1 MPDSIFWMFSVGF
14 GFKSLWE
21 GWDMLFRN
29 LRLAPR
35 AALVFFIVNFLL
47 VILGSASIWQMGR
60 VRAAAVEI
68 EKNWMESV
76 RQAGVIDSLVLRI
89 RLETFRLLGDTDGKS
104 VSGDVIM
111 SSQAKLDQLVDG
123 YQQQV
128 SSPSEQDVYNALK
141 AGLTAYEHTLDT
153 FLKLIQGG
161 QSAEAGAY
169 LNTSMRKLADDIQVY
184 AEQLVELNREGGRRS
199 GVESEAIYRNSI
211 NAIIGI
217 VLVVVV
223 LSICLGILFVRSI
236 TIPLL
241 TVLGV
246 NQKISEGDL
255 RSNFA
260 ITGRDEL
267 TDLMTST
274 TAMQSS
280 LRETIRLMGD
290 SSDQLASAAEEM
302 NSIAEESS
310 RGLQE
315 QDNEIDQAATAVNEM
330 TVAVEEVARNAASAS
345 EVTQLSEHS
354 TRTGSQRVN
363 EAVQAIQ
370 NLTSKVESTSGEV
383 EGLANKAQNIS
394 KVLDVIRSIAEQ
406 TNLLALNAAIEA
418 ARAGDQ
424 GRGFAVVADEV
435 RALAHRTQESTK
447 EIESMIADIQSG
459 AEQAVLAMS
468 QSCLHAQDTLGIAQE
483 AGSALEAIAKSIA
496 EISDRNMLIATAS
509 EEQAQVAR
517 EVDHNLVTIRDH
529 SLQTSDAAN
538 QTATASN
545 ELSRLALAMADLT
558 KRFTT

>member
-1 MPDSIFWMFSVGF
+1 
-14 GFKSLWE
+14 
-21 GWDMLFRN
+21 MLFRN

-111 SSQAKLDQLVDG
+111 SSQAKLDQLVEG
-123 YQQQV
+123 YQRQV

-153 FLKLIQGG
+153 FLKLIQAG

-199 GVESEAIYRNSI
+199 GVESEAIYRSSI

-217 VLVVVV
+217 VLVVVI

-255 RSNFA
+255 RTNFA

-459 AEQAVLAMS
+459 AEQAVQAMS
-468 QSCLHAQDTLGIAQE
+468 QSCLHAKDTLEVAQE